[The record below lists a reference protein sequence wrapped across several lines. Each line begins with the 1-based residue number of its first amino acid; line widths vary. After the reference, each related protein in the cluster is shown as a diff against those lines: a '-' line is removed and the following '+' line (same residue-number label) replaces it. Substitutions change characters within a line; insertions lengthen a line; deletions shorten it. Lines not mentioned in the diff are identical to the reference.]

1 MIASDDII
9 KIGREVLTIE
19 YESVKSLVDR
29 LDGGFVSAVR
39 LLHGCAG
46 RVIVTGIGKS
56 GFIGN
61 KISAT
66 LSSTGTPSFFLHAA
80 EGMHGDLGVVTP
92 EDVVIAISYSGETEE
107 ILKLI
112 PFFKRFGVKVIA
124 LTGGSGSQLATLSD
138 VVIDTGVEK
147 EACPMNLAP
156 TASTT
161 SVLAIGDA
169 IAVALLKMRDFKEED
184 FALFHPGGR
193 LGRSLLLKVE
203 DLMHSGDKHPSVA
216 EGVLLKDAICEM
228 TKKGLGVTSVVAS
241 DGTLSGVI
249 TDGDLRRI
257 FESDDNPLSVPV
269 EKVMKGSPR
278 TISADLLAVEA
289 LRIMEDNSITS
300 IIVVDKDKRPSA
312 TIHIHDILRAGI
324 A

>member
-1 MIASDDII
+1 MDSEEII

-19 YESVKSLVDR
+19 YNSVKDMVDR
-29 LDGGFVSAVR
+29 IDGGFVSAVR
-39 LLHGCAG
+39 LLHDCTA

-66 LSSTGTPSFFLHAA
+66 LSSTGTPAFFLHAA
-80 EGMHGDLGVVTP
+80 EGVHGDLGVVTP
-92 EDVVIAISYSGETEE
+92 DDVVIAISYSGETEE

-124 LTGGSGSQLATLSD
+124 LTGGVKSELAKLSD
-138 VVIDTGVEK
+138 VVIDTSVKK

-193 LGRSLLLKVE
+193 LGRSLLLKVS
-203 DLMHSGDKHPSVA
+203 DIMHSGDAHPSVA
-216 EGVLLKDAICEM
+216 EGVELKDAICEM

-241 DGTLSGVI
+241 NGTLSGVI

-257 FESDDNPLSVPV
+257 FETDDNPLSLSV
-269 EKVMKGSPR
+269 EKVMKKNPK
-278 TISADLLAVEA
+278 TVSADLLAVEA
-289 LRIMEDNSITS
+289 LRIMEDNTITS
-300 IIVVDKDKRPSA
+300 IIVVDEGKRPQA

>member
-1 MIASDDII
+1 MIDSEDII

-29 LDGGFVSAVR
+29 IDGGFVSAVR

-112 PFFKRFGVKVIA
+112 PFFKRFGVSVIA
-124 LTGGSGSQLATLSD
+124 LTGGTKSQLAFLSD

-203 DLMHSGDKHPSVA
+203 DIMHSGDSHPSVK

-241 DGTLSGVI
+241 NGTLSGVI

-257 FESDDNPLSVPV
+257 FESDDNPLSLPV

-289 LRIMEDNSITS
+289 LRIMEDNAITS
-300 IIVVDKDKRPSA
+300 IIVVDKDKRPYA

>member
-1 MIASDDII
+1 MIASKEII

-19 YESVKSLVDR
+19 YKSVKALVDR
-29 LDGGFVSAVR
+29 VDEGFVTAVR
-39 LLHGCAG
+39 LLYGCTG
-46 RVIVTGIGKS
+46 RVVVTGIGKS
-56 GFIGN
+56 GFIGL

-80 EGMHGDLGVVTP
+80 DGVHGDLGVVTP
-92 EDVVIAISYSGETEE
+92 EDVVIVISYSGESEE

-112 PFFKRFGVKVIA
+112 PFFKRFDVKVIA
-124 LTGGSGSQLATLSD
+124 LTGGVKSQLAALSD

-193 LGRSLLLKVE
+193 LGRSLLLRVE
-203 DLMHSGDKHPSVA
+203 DIMHSGDSHPSVA

-228 TKKGLGVTSVVAS
+228 TRKGLGVTSVVAT

-300 IIVVDKDKRPSA
+300 IIVVDKDKRPHA

>member
-1 MIASDDII
+1 MDSEDIK

-19 YESVKSLVDR
+19 YKSVEALVDR
-29 LDGGFVSAVR
+29 IDGGFVDAVR
-39 LLHGCAG
+39 LLHGCRG

-80 EGMHGDLGVVTP
+80 EGVHGDLGVVTP

-107 ILKLI
+107 ILKLV
-112 PFFKRFGVKVIA
+112 PFFKRFGVSVVS
-124 LTGGSGSQLATLSD
+124 LTGGVGSQLATLSD

-161 SVLAIGDA
+161 SVLAMGDA

-193 LGRSLLLKVE
+193 LGRSLLLRVE
-203 DLMHSGDKHPSVA
+203 DIMHSGDSHPCVS
-216 EGVLLKDAICEM
+216 EGVELKEAICEM
-228 TKKGLGVTSVVAS
+228 TKKGLGITSITAS
-241 DGTLSGVI
+241 DGTLSGVL

-257 FESDDNPLSVPV
+257 FESDDNPLALPV
-269 EKVMKGSPR
+269 ETVMKKNPKAV
-278 TISADLLAVEA
+278 SADLLAVEA

-300 IIVVDKDKRPSA
+300 IIVVDDDKKPQA

-324 A
+324 V